1 MAKKNAAKNFFPLK
15 CDVVFKELMRNKTV
29 LRYFIS
35 DVLDIPVE
43 EIRSVRL
50 ENTFLSRHG
59 IRDKL
64 GILDVRVLLNDES
77 RINIELQ
84 IHYMD
89 CWDKRSLFYLS
100 RMYTEDFYRGERY
113 DGLKKCIAVNIL
125 GFAGDS
131 HPGYHKVYQLRDQE
145 GRLYSDLLEVHVIE
159 LKKEL
164 TGDRIDDWIRLINAE
179 SMKEINMIQSNNPG
193 IIAAIEEVKIMNL
206 SKWLKMRYE
215 LRLKAWRDQKAWED
229 TAKRIGW
236 DTGHA
241 QGLAEGRA
249 EGLAQGV
256 IQGDLN
262 RSQQDIFDLF
272 AEIGSIPEDIHSR
285 ILAEDNTEVLR
296 KWLKAAA
303 RARTY
308 EEFRENMQ

>member
-1 MAKKNAAKNFFPLK
+1 
-15 CDVVFKELMRNKTV
+15 
-29 LRYFIS
+29 
-35 DVLDIPVE
+35 
-43 EIRSVRL
+43 
-50 ENTFLSRHG
+50 
-59 IRDKL
+59 
-64 GILDVRVLLNDES
+64 
-77 RINIELQ
+77 
-84 IHYMD
+84 
-89 CWDKRSLFYLS
+89 
-100 RMYTEDFYRGERY
+100 
-113 DGLKKCIAVNIL
+113 
-125 GFAGDS
+125 
-131 HPGYHKVYQLRDQE
+131 
-145 GRLYSDLLEVHVIE
+145 
-159 LKKEL
+159 
-164 TGDRIDDWIRLINAE
+164 
-179 SMKEINMIQSNNPG
+179 MIQSNNPG

-241 QGLAEGRA
+241 QG
-249 EGLAQGV
+249 V

-262 RSQQDIFDLF
+262 RSRQDIFDLL

>member
-1 MAKKNAAKNFFPLK
+1 M
-15 CDVVFKELMRNKTV
+15 
-29 LRYFIS
+29 
-35 DVLDIPVE
+35 
-43 EIRSVRL
+43 
-50 ENTFLSRHG
+50 
-59 IRDKL
+59 
-64 GILDVRVLLNDES
+64 
-77 RINIELQ
+77 
-84 IHYMD
+84 
-89 CWDKRSLFYLS
+89 
-100 RMYTEDFYRGERY
+100 
-113 DGLKKCIAVNIL
+113 
-125 GFAGDS
+125 
-131 HPGYHKVYQLRDQE
+131 YQLRDQE

-159 LKKEL
+159 LRKEL

-179 SMKEINMIQSNNPG
+179 SMKEVNMIQSNNPG

-241 QGLAEGRA
+241 QGHAQGVVEGRA
-249 EGLAQGV
+249 EGLAEGLA
-256 IQGDLN
+256 QGDLN
-262 RSQQDIFDLF
+262 RSRQDIFDLLE
-272 AEIGSIPEDIHSR
+272 EIGSIPEDIHNR